1 MYSTVII
8 NSVALNGGDAAIMEA
23 VIASVNTAF
32 PQDAGSTIVL
42 DRDAQSSRKYFPD
55 ITFGTPGFEI
65 GRGNSEIA
73 TFLRSVKLLVQAII
87 CAHFP
92 QWASPRLSP
101 EAKAYFEAMGS
112 SKRVVSTGGTMFVER
127 YSLYPKFFEILIAR
141 IFGKDVFLFTQSFEK
156 INKLHNRLMMKFIF
170 SVSKCIMVRGESSRQ
185 AVLEIG
191 DYDHKCHVLADCVFR
206 FYRTKPA
213 PQTDRVI
220 CISVRPWKHA
230 RSENA
235 QERYRQEIVRLCS
248 MITDAYPSKIVF
260 VSTCQGIPEY
270 NLHDD
275 EEAEVIWSML
285 PEATKMRARVDHG
298 FRRSEDL
305 MDLFSSSELVIA
317 TRLHASIL
325 ALCAR
330 APVIPI
336 AYEHKT
342 HEVFSR
348 VAPNIFVSDY
358 DTIDADAIYAEVK
371 RVKEGRSGLLQ
382 ELEENLVF
390 ECQDSRRADALL
402 TGSPLPS

>member
-23 VIASVNTAF
+23 VIESVNTAF
-32 PQDAGSTIVL
+32 PEDAGSIIVL
-42 DRDAQSSRKYFPD
+42 DRDSRSSRKYFPD

-65 GRGNSEIA
+65 GRGTSGIV
-73 TFLRSVKLLVQAII
+73 TFLQSVKLLLKAILR
-87 CAHFP
+87 AHFP
-92 QWASPRLSP
+92 QWASPHLSP
-101 EAKAYFEAMGS
+101 EEAAYFKAIRA

-127 YSLYPKFFEILIAR
+127 YSLYPKFFEILVAR
-141 IFGKDVFLFTQSFEK
+141 IFGKDVFLFTQSFEQ
-156 INKLHNRLMMKFIF
+156 INRIHNRIMMKFIF
-170 SVSKCIMVRGESSRQ
+170 SVSKCIMVRGEPSRQ
-185 AVLEIG
+185 TVLEMG
-191 DYDHKCHVLADCVFR
+191 DYGFKCYVLADCVFR
-206 FYRTKPA
+206 FYRTEAA
-213 PQTDRVI
+213 PETDGTI

-235 QERYRQEIVRLCS
+235 QERYRQEIVRLCT
-248 MITDAYPSKIVF
+248 MIADAYPSRIVF

-275 EEAEVIWSML
+275 EEADVIWSML
-285 PEATKMRARVDHG
+285 PEATKMRASVDHR
-298 FRRSEDL
+298 FRRSGDL
-305 MDLFSSSELVIA
+305 MDLFSKSELVIA

-330 APVIPI
+330 VPVIPI

-358 DTIDADAIYAEVK
+358 DTIDADVIYAEVK
-371 RVKEGRSGLLQ
+371 RVKEGRSRLLK
-382 ELEENLVF
+382 EIERNLALE
-390 ECQDSRRADALL
+390 CRDSRRADTLL
-402 TGSPLPS
+402 AELPLP